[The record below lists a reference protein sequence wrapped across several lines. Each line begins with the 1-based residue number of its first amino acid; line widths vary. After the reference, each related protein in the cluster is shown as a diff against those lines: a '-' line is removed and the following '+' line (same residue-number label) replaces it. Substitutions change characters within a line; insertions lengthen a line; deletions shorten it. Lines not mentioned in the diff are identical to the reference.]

1 MAKQTKIQEMK
12 NLLSKPEL
20 WIGFVT
26 VFVIAVVAGTILV
39 SSIRNSWTTKKEQA
53 EPQTQTISRPVTP
66 TIMPTQVPSEV
77 VTRLADTAGQYEV
90 QEGDN
95 FWKISEKVCE
105 TGIYFESIQIQ
116 NGYESKTLHAGDL
129 ITVDC
134 SQ

>member
-12 NLLSKPEL
+12 NLVSKPEL

-26 VFVIAVVAGTILV
+26 VFVIAIVAGTILF
-39 SSIRNSWTTKKEQA
+39 SNIKNSLTTKKEQKK
-53 EPQTQTISRPVTP
+53 TTSQTITVTP
-66 TIMPTQVPSEV
+66 TIIPTPIPSVV
-77 VTRLADTAGQYEV
+77 VTRLANTAGQYEV

-105 TGIYFESIQIQ
+105 TGIYFESIQTQ

-129 ITVDC
+129 LTVEC